1 MDNPE
6 NSLQIKETPS
16 SIVSIA
22 YSQLS
27 MMKGMRDLAEPTI
40 TKEDNNEMA
49 CTRRFF
55 RLPIFVSVTSA
66 LCHTYK
72 TIKESHETVTT
83 VFDNVENGLSK
94 GVEYASPLTNRIG
107 ETLETPLKTVDNAV
121 CVGLDFLEEKLPSIK
136 LPPYEIYEN
145 LTNNIRQVISSVV
158 QTSVILFGN
167 IVRQVDQ
174 LKVFVDK
181 NSQDDKNNNNTEKS
195 E

>member
-1 MDNPE
+1 
-6 NSLQIKETPS
+6 
-16 SIVSIA
+16 
-22 YSQLS
+22 
-27 MMKGMRDLAEPTI
+27 MKGMRDVAEPTTI
-40 TKEDNNEMA
+40 TKEDNNGMV

-72 TIKESHETVTT
+72 TVKESHETVTT

-94 GVEYASPLTNRIG
+94 GMEYASPLTNRIG

-121 CVGLDFLEEKLPSIK
+121 CVGLNFLEEKLPSIK
-136 LPPYEIYEN
+136 LPPYEMYEN
-145 LTNNIRQVISSVV
+145 LTNNIREVISSVV

-174 LKVFVDK
+174 LKASVDK
-181 NSQDDKNNNNTEKS
+181 DSQDDKNNNNTEKS